1 KPMSQEEVR
10 RLRQLLED
18 EQRRR
23 EEADRR
29 LAEEQQRREEADRRL
44 AEEQRRLAE
53 EQRRREETER
63 RAIKELNTLPDL
75 LDGCH
80 KLSLAISIE
89 TKATLTTKGDP
100 VNPIN
105 RIYPR
110 RVLHWHEFPNMQQKI
125 WDEFIT
131 EPAFTSQRLFPSPHQ
146 LDYVRSRIKTIY
158 SEDSLRDFERDTV
171 ENFVEAILDRL
182 SENKSFRQRFK
193 LTGRVTFAGRADT
206 EDSKMETSLE
216 KTMEQMHITE
226 QSSS

>member
-1 KPMSQEEVR
+1 KPMSQEEIR
-10 RLRQLLED
+10 RLRQLLEEAD
-18 EQRRR
+18 RRLAEEQRRFAEEQRRR

-44 AEEQRRLAE
+44 AEEQRR
-53 EQRRREETER
+53 REETER
-63 RAIKELNTLPDL
+63 RTIKELNTLPDL

-100 VNPIN
+100 VNPVN

-125 WDEFIT
+125 WDEFIA

-146 LDYVRSRIKTIY
+146 LDYVRSRIKRST
-158 SEDSLRDFERDTV
+158 
-171 ENFVEAILDRL
+171 
-182 SENKSFRQRFK
+182 Q
-193 LTGRVTFAGRADT
+193 
-206 EDSKMETSLE
+206 
-216 KTMEQMHITE
+216 
-226 QSSS
+226 